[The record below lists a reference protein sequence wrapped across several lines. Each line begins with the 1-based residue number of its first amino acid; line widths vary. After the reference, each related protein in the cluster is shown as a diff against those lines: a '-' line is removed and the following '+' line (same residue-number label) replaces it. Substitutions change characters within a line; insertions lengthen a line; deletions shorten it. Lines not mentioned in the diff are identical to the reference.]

1 MELRLLRYFL
11 AVVREGNITK
21 AADFLHITQ
30 PTLSRQIAQLEEELD
45 VVLFSRDT
53 RRLELTNEGILLRR
67 RAEEILALVDKTE
80 QELSLSEEMVSGMV
94 SVTCG
99 EIESVWLLAELFQA
113 FSAKY
118 PNVTYGLYTGNAEY
132 SKERIDSGLADI
144 GLLLEPVDIDRY
156 DFIRLPVVERWG
168 VLMRTD
174 DPLAQKDYVTPAD
187 LAGQKVVLPWRQKV
201 RNELISWFGDY
212 FQTVHIL
219 INSNMS
225 TNASIMVYNKLGY
238 ALCIEGGRPFLDTGQ
253 ICCKPMQPPLTATTV
268 LAWKKHQPVNIA
280 VKKFIEYARE
290 FLQKQKNEPH

>member
-132 SKERIDSGLADI
+132 SKERIDSGLSDI
-144 GLLLEPVDIDRY
+144 GLLLEPVDIDKY